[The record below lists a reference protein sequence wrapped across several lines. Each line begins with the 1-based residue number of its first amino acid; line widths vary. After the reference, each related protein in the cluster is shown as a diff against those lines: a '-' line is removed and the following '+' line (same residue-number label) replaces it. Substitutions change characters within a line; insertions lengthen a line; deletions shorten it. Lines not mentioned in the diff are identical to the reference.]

1 MSLQSRKLIAAIVT
15 VAMFIVVF
23 PLVAEGRFVNPVSTL
38 QHMSRGEVNH
48 DLHWLIGGLAA
59 GSMLLLRIIMGAL
72 LSAYGL
78 VKGYLPFWLGLLV
91 SLLPP
96 LLHYFTETHD
106 VSRTF
111 LIFSMPI
118 LFVTTLVSWFVSWLA
133 WKWAAR

>member
-1 MSLQSRKLIAAIVT
+1 
-15 VAMFIVVF
+15 
-23 PLVAEGRFVNPVSTL
+23 
-38 QHMSRGEVNH
+38 
-48 DLHWLIGGLAA
+48 
-59 GSMLLLRIIMGAL
+59 MLLLRIIMGAL